1 MVRPIGDIPAEVP
14 TEVRARF
21 ASAEARLYPLAL
33 ADPDGYE
40 RVASVI
46 GVVAD
51 ELRRAAADVA
61 AVLEHREELVGRR
74 CGSGSRWT
82 APRRGGRRRLGAA
95 LPGARRERAHRVVR
109 RLTSCA
115 NLF

>member
-61 AVLEHREELVGRR
+61 AVPEHREELVSRVPQLAADAGLDPDGLPLDVVVDAASALR
-74 CGSGSRWT
+74 CRE
-82 APRRGGRRRLGAA
+82 LGASGRTGWSDA
-95 LPGARRERAHRVVR
+95 
-109 RLTSCA
+109 
-115 NLF
+115 